1 MQTPEL
7 TLIVAATRSMGIGS
21 HGSLPWSGLRKE
33 MQYFVRV
40 TSKAPPGT
48 SNAVIMG
55 RKTWHSIPPQF
66 RPLKNRLNIVISRSS
81 PTPSEEPS
89 ATSSLPRE
97 EGAQPTR
104 VPSMEEALRRARDA
118 HRVFVIGGAQIY
130 DLALRSGAARRV
142 LLTSVER
149 DFDCDT
155 FFPISLPG
163 APGWVRR
170 SDEDLGRWT
179 GQDVDS
185 VSQCEGDVE
194 YEFQMWEAEE

>member
-1 MQTPEL
+1 MQPPEL

-40 TSKAPPGT
+40 TTQAPPGT

-55 RKTWHSIPPQF
+55 RKTWDSIPPKF
-66 RPLKNRLNIVISRSS
+66 RPLKNRHNIVISRSA
-81 PTPSEEPS
+81 PPLPDEP
-89 ATSSLPRE
+89 APPQE
-97 EGAQPTR
+97 PTR
-104 VPSMEEALRRARDA
+104 VSSMEDALRCARDA

-130 DLALRSGAARRV
+130 DVALRSHATRRV
-142 LLTSVER
+142 LLTSIER

-170 SDEDLGRWT
+170 SDDELMRWT
-179 GQDVDS
+179 GQDMDS
-185 VSQCEGDVE
+185 ASVQEGDVK
-194 YEFQMWEAEE
+194 YEFQMWEAAK